1 MIAIFHR
8 LCLRV
13 KSTQTFVKVLNEL
26 LEYGCYVH
34 DAELDKDVMNIMIK
48 YCREKA
54 GRPKS
59 EYIKKAAECLGR
71 QPNSSTWVFSCVM

>member
-8 LCLRV
+8 LRFFATSDV
-13 KSTQTFVKVLNEL
+13 KSTGKFVKVLHES
-26 LEYGCYVH
+26 LEYGSVMCQLQ
-34 DAELDKDVMNIMIK
+34 DAELNNDIMNITTK

-59 EYIKKAAECLGR
+59 EYIKKAAECLG
-71 QPNSSTWVFSCVM
+71 